1 MSFQQGLSGLNA
13 ASKNLDVIGNNVS
26 NAQTA
31 GFKEGQAQFADVFAA
46 SLAGSGTSPVG
57 IGTKVAAVTQ
67 QFTQGNI
74 TSTNNP
80 LDVAI
85 NGGGFFVVR
94 KGGSESY
101 TRNGQFQLDSNG
113 YIVTNNGFR
122 VAGYTASSTGGII
135 QNVTDVRIPK
145 TPIAPQATGTASG
158 VQANLNFDSSAIV
171 PSTTPFDYTVPSSY
185 TSTTATTIYDNTG
198 AASAYSMYF
207 RKTAPN
213 TWGVYSVLTNSAG
226 IATPLGNT
234 SLTGTITKGGA
245 YGGATLAT
253 LVTQLGTD
261 AGTANVVGTFTL
273 TGTANVKALGSQAAV
288 PQAASVNTTELAHT
302 VTITGGL
309 VGSLVNS
316 AYYPITNATVTIPA
330 GGAGAPTQPA
340 ITLTGVNL
348 RIDTNTGE
356 MSIISQSGGP
366 VPADTLTFS
375 NAGLLSTGA
384 TYAESIPSTILST
397 SGSALSFNVNLA
409 GSTQYAG
416 SFGVNSLTQDGFG
429 LGRPAGFNIGTDGII
444 TGRYTNGQ
452 TLALGQLILRNF
464 PNPQGLQPI
473 GDNMWNETS
482 TSGSPVPGTPG
493 ASGDFG
499 LLQSSAT
506 EDSNVDL
513 TAELVNM
520 ITAQRVYQAN
530 AQTIKTVDAV
540 LQTLINLR

>member
-145 TPIAPQATGTASG
+145 TPIAPKPTAST
-158 VQANLNFDSSAIV
+158 QANLNFDSAAIV

-213 TWGVYSVLTNSAG
+213 TWETYSVLTNSAG
-226 IATPLGNT
+226 IATPLGNS
-234 SLTGTITKGGA
+234 SLTGTVTVGGA
-245 YGGATLAT
+245 YGGGTLAG

-261 AGTANVVGTFTL
+261 AGTANVVTSFTL
-273 TGTANVKALGSQAAV
+273 AGTANVKVAKSVAGGATAAMGNV
-288 PQAASVNTTELAHT
+288 AGT

-309 VGSLVNS
+309 VGALVNS
-316 AYYPITNATVTIPA
+316 AYYPISNATVVVPA
-330 GGAGAPTQPA
+330 TPASAGPPAIVAHGA
-340 ITLTGVNL
+340 ITLNNVNL

-356 MSIISQSGGP
+356 MSIISQQGGP

-397 SGSALSFNVNLA
+397 SGSALSFNVSLA

-530 AQTIKTVDAV
+530 AQTIKTQDSV
-540 LQTLINLR
+540 LQTLVNMR